1 VFNRKK
7 SVRICFPCCFVPVR
21 YTVSLSRFF
30 LHAIDF
36 HSPASWLIPA
46 YFSTVVTA
54 EHGSQIFLPSSVART
69 QLAFSH
75 ALDQD
80 FQHEFLGSAAH
91 TFLPWILIWVWKEY
105 SFPASIFTGQSPILP
120 LPAVSMVRR
129 S

>member
-1 VFNRKK
+1 VFNRKNP
-7 SVRICFPCCFVPVR
+7 FEFVSHVILFLPDLE
-21 YTVSLSRFF
+21 SLMFF

-36 HSPASWLIPA
+36 HSPASRLIPA

-54 EHGSQIFLPSSVART
+54 EHGSQIFLPSSIART
-69 QLAFSH
+69 QAAFSH

-80 FQHEFLGSAAH
+80 FQHEFLGSAAR

-120 LPAVSMVRR
+120 LPAVSMVRP